1 MKNYTKAVKIAMTKV
16 NHIEFVRDFY
26 EDIYKCMTNYE
37 KKVSADWDIDTWVAF
52 IVDYADYRFSNIG
65 ADSFTI
71 IENNMN
77 YIKLYHSYF
86 K

>member
-1 MKNYTKAVKIAMTKV
+1 MRCI
-16 NHIEFVRDFY
+16 I
-26 EDIYKCMTNYE
+26 
-37 KKVSADWDIDTWVAF
+37 
-52 IVDYADYRFSNIG
+52 DYADYRFSNIG

>member
-1 MKNYTKAVKIAMTKV
+1 MNSYTKVIEIAMTKV
-16 NHIEFVRDFY
+16 NHIEFVRDFF
-26 EDIYKCMTNYE
+26 EDVYNCMTNYE

-52 IVDYADYRFSNIG
+52 IVDYADYRFSFFC

-71 IENNMN
+71 IENIMN